1 MPSWSLFRHQALAFS
16 LLSAASLPAI
26 AGQTIDLTQAANT
39 EKFATIST
47 PLFSSEAPGGR
58 LQPGQVV
65 STQVNGKQFN
75 MEVAADS
82 QPDKGMY
89 RLQTLAS
96 DTGRSFNLGYVH
108 YQQDRIV
115 SVLSLPG
122 QQPVRIVEKDGQTRI
137 TAIPERI
144 SEPFKVPGLDD
155 NTEDNAFD
163 LPHLSVKP
171 KGQPDSSVMLSPE
184 PPDFPPFENDGTVST
199 LILIDP
205 RVPGEAGLRAEIGF
219 SSKFDATIEQVD
231 AQTDSIFQRSGL
243 AYTHN
248 IAGVHTIELDT
259 VNTSFPKMDSGN
271 ILDELV
277 SNGKMGRLLDR
288 YNADTVHFIG
298 INDGKVCGQAWTA
311 SSINSDNQ
319 VTSIAPDY
327 YTAYSNFRC
336 LDNSTYA
343 HELGHNLG
351 LAHDRKTLTNDSQGG
366 GTALDFHIPYGYIPE
381 NNQFYTT
388 MAYSRSCDR
397 DESDDGGTCYDEN
410 IYSNPAVF
418 IGDTPAGK
426 DAAEVDAADASSA
439 ASITLPSASLMR
451 FRHDYYPVKAQ
462 VNNGVIELDPQIFRV
477 DTIRV
482 AGSNCSTNSYINPQ
496 SLADAQELGTQQVLT
511 IPLEDWDIPL
521 CFYGENTDE
530 LGFTGY
536 ALLAE
541 YQANVSAEDYLLVAE
556 NAVKMTRTGNNAEI
570 TLLVADNTMSN
581 EDIGLALRYDPELQ
595 RPATDTA
602 TAEAEEWFDYS
613 VYGIGYERTLSLT
626 LKTSLDKIASQ
637 MGADDLRNAYHL
649 PLTVFDKR
657 YGPQTVSSV
666 VWIEESAYLAPP
678 ASGYFTLGKSIDAGS
693 DFELEAILHHVPF
706 GVTPVLEQTSELK
719 VNNFSYQL
727 QEEDSGNSTGGYT
740 YSVQLTGEVPD
751 LASNQRWEVTAR
763 FDHEDTP
770 DVTLPLMAISTEG
783 KPYFTELEV
792 INPVSGSGNEVKVKV
807 ATQDNDSN
815 LDLSTFKLDL
825 FYPGGEV
832 QTFTTSYSD
841 WSDLSTTINLGE
853 LETGEYQAEL
863 SVSDV
868 DGNTAKEILPFD
880 VVENLPVKIEEIIEP
895 DGVLRVG
902 EAFSLGFTL
911 VEGRNPVDTISWSA
925 DGPGNVQFSTTTE
938 KTTEITVDAPGE
950 YTIKPWVED
959 VYGSGVGFAYK
970 AEVTDNQPPTVEIE
984 ASSLSV
990 EVGTSVTLKAI
1001 ADDPDETL
1009 SEFSWQ
1015 QISGTSLSVTGGTSD
1030 TLTIDTDKTGS
1041 FRFRVTVSDSEGE
1054 TASDEVSFRVIAA
1067 DSEGSGSSDN
1077 SSSGGSVGYLLLM
1090 LLALAGLRK
1099 RIM

>member
-1 MPSWSLFRHQALAFS
+1 MPDWSLFRRQALALS
-16 LLSAASLPAI
+16 LLSAASLHAI
-26 AGQTIDLTQAANT
+26 AEQTVDLTQAANT
-39 EKFATIST
+39 EKFATTNT
-47 PLFSSEAPGGR
+47 PLFSSDALGGR

-65 STQVNGKQFN
+65 SAQFNGKQFN

-82 QPDKGMY
+82 QPGKGVY

-122 QQPVRIVEKDGQTRI
+122 QQPVRIVEKNGQTRI
-137 TAIPERI
+137 TAIPELT
-144 SEPFKVPGLDD
+144 SEPLKVPGLRD
-155 NTEDNAFD
+155 NTKDAVFH
-163 LPHLSVKP
+163 LPSVSVKT
-171 KGQPDSSVMLSPE
+171 KKFGGSSVMTSP
-184 PPDFPPFENDGTVST
+184 PPPEFPPFENDGTVRT
-199 LILIDP
+199 LILVDP

-219 SSKFDATIEQVD
+219 SSEFGATLEQVD
-231 AQTDSIFQRSGL
+231 ALTNSIFQRSGL

-259 VNTSFPKMDSGN
+259 VNTTFPKMDSGN
-271 ILDELV
+271 ILSELV
-277 SNGKMGRLLDR
+277 SNGKVGRLLDR

-298 INDGKVCGQAWTA
+298 INDGEVCGQAWTA

-327 YTAYSNFRC
+327 YTAYSNLRC

-351 LAHDRKTLTNDSQGG
+351 LAHDRETLANDSQGG

-381 NNQFYTT
+381 NDQFYTT

-397 DESDDGGTCYDEN
+397 YESDDGGTCYDEN

-418 IGDTPAGK
+418 IGDIPAGK
-426 DAAEVDAADASSA
+426 EAAEIDAADASSA
-439 ASITLPSASLMR
+439 VSMTLPSAGLMR

-462 VNNGVIELDPQIFRV
+462 VNNGAIELDPQIARV

-482 AGSNCSTNSYINPQ
+482 VGNNCSTSSYINPQ
-496 SLADAQELGTQQVLT
+496 LLADAQGLSTEQVLT
-511 IPLEDWDIPL
+511 VALEDWDIPL

-541 YQANVSAEDYLLVAE
+541 YQANVSTEDYLLVGE
-556 NAVKMTRTGNNAEI
+556 NAVKMTEAGDSAEI
-570 TLLVADNTMSN
+570 TLLVSDNTLN
-581 EDIGLALRYDPELQ
+581 NNDIGLALRYDSELQ
-595 RPATDTA
+595 RPATEAA

-613 VYGIGYERTLSLT
+613 VTGTGLERTLSLT

-649 PLTVFDKR
+649 PLAVFDSR
-657 YGPQTVSSV
+657 YGPQSVSSV
-666 VWIEESAYLAPP
+666 VWIEESAYQAPP
-678 ASGYFTLGKSIDAGS
+678 ASGYFTLGKSIDAERN
-693 DFELEAILHHVPF
+693 FELEATLQHVPY

-727 QEEDSGNSTGGYT
+727 QEESGGNSIDGDT
-740 YSVQLTGEVPD
+740 YNVQLTGEVPY
-751 LASNQRWEVTAR
+751 LANNQRWEVTAR
-763 FDHEDTP
+763 FDDENTP
-770 DVTLPLMAISTEG
+770 DVTLPLMAVSTEG
-783 KPYFTELEV
+783 QPYFTELEV
-792 INPVSGSGNEVKVKV
+792 IDPVSGFDNEVKVKV
-807 ATQDNDSN
+807 AVKDNDNN
-815 LDLSTFKLDL
+815 LDLATFKLEL
-825 FYPGGEV
+825 YLPNGEV
-832 QTFTTSYSD
+832 QTFSTSYDD
-841 WSDLSTTINLGE
+841 WNDLSASLNLGALDVGPYQANVSISDLDGQT
-853 LETGEYQAEL
+853 AE
-863 SVSDV
+863 DV
-868 DGNTAKEILPFD
+868 LTFE
-880 VVENLPVKIEEIIEP
+880 VVENLPVEIEEIIEP

-911 VEGRNPVDTISWSA
+911 AEGRNPVETISWSA
-925 DGPGNVQFSTTTE
+925 DGPGNVEFSTTTG

-959 VYGSGVGFAYK
+959 IYGSGVGFAYE

-1015 QISGTSLSVTGGTSD
+1015 QVSGTSLSVTGDTSD
-1030 TLTIDTDKTGS
+1030 TLTIDTDKTGT

-1054 TASDEVSFRVIAA
+1054 TASDEVSLRVIAA
-1067 DSEGSGSSDN
+1067 DSEGSGNADSG
-1077 SSSGGSVGYLLLM
+1077 SSGGSVGYLVLV

-1099 RIM
+1099 RFM